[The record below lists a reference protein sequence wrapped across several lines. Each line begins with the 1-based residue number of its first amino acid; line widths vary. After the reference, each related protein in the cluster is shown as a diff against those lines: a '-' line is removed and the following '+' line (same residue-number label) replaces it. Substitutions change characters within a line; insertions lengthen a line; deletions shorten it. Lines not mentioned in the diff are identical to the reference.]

1 LHVTWILLS
10 LTLFERI
17 IHQARLNDA
26 AIALYRVFYAADVKH
41 GIFGGYAIGVLG
53 GPRESK
59 DIDCIASISKQDAID
74 ILDGKEGFHYV
85 DQTRDDYVAF
95 LWSDSPKKERPVLVE
110 IFVEKFPGKI
120 PMS

>member
-1 LHVTWILLS
+1 M
-10 LTLFERI
+10 
-17 IHQARLNDA
+17 HQARLNDA
-26 AIALYRVFYAADVKH
+26 AIALYRAFYAANVKH

-110 IFVEKFPGKI
+110 IFVEIFPGKI
-120 PMS
+120 PMSLNH